1 MRTHTPH
8 LQRIAVPIIFYIMY
22 KVSISIL
29 RNDGTPNFHWEVTS
43 EDTTTRTELAD
54 AMEVQFAKAQ
64 RGAQRVID
72 GAKIGRIK
80 PTNRVMF
87 QVQKFEDV
95 WEEIPVAEQLAQL
108 GNMRLFSK
116 SCDEWKANNFR
127 ASIDFV
133 LDVIDF

>member
-1 MRTHTPH
+1 
-8 LQRIAVPIIFYIMY
+8 MY

-43 EDTTTRTELAD
+43 EDNTTRTELAD

-80 PTNRVMF
+80 PTNRVVF

-116 SCDEWKANNFR
+116 SSDEWKPNNFR

>member
-1 MRTHTPH
+1 
-8 LQRIAVPIIFYIMY
+8 MY

-29 RNDGTPNFHWEVTS
+29 RNDGTRNFHWEVTS
-43 EDTTTRTELAD
+43 DDTTTRDQLAD
-54 AMEVQFAKAQ
+54 AMECQFDKAQ
-64 RGAQRVID
+64 HGAQRVVD

-80 PTNRVMF
+80 PTNRVVF
-87 QVQKFEDV
+87 SVQKFDDI

-116 SCDEWKANNFR
+116 SGGEWRPNNFR

>member
-1 MRTHTPH
+1 M
-8 LQRIAVPIIFYIMY
+8 F
-22 KVSISIL
+22 KVSINIL
-29 RNDGTPNFHWEVTS
+29 DNTGNSNFQWEAMSDSLVS
-43 EDTTTRTELAD
+43 RDELAD
-54 AMEVQFAKAQ
+54 AMEQQFDKAQ

-80 PTNRVMF
+80 PTNRVVF
-87 QVQKFEDV
+87 SVQKFDDI

-116 SCDEWKANNFR
+116 SSGEWKPNNFR

>member
-1 MRTHTPH
+1 
-8 LQRIAVPIIFYIMY
+8 MY

-29 RNDGTPNFHWEVTS
+29 RNDGTRNFHWEVTS
-43 EDTTTRTELAD
+43 EDTTTRDQLAD
-54 AMEVQFAKAQ
+54 AMEQQFDKAQ

-80 PTNRVMF
+80 PTNRVVF
-87 QVQKFEDV
+87 SVQKFDDI

-108 GNMRLFSK
+108 GNIRLFCK
-116 SCDEWKANNFR
+116 SSGAWKPNNFR